1 MKGIVKWFNNQKGF
15 GFITP
20 NIITPDSGADVF
32 VHHTAIKMEG
42 YKTLAEK
49 QEVDFDLEQTE
60 KGPRAV
66 NVRPLAVAA

>member
-1 MKGIVKWFNNQKGF
+1 MTTKGTVKWFNNQKGF

-20 NIITPDSGADVF
+20 VDGGKDVF

-49 QEVDFDLEQTE
+49 QEVEFDLEQTD
-60 KGPRAV
+60 KGPRAT
-66 NVRPLAVAA
+66 NVRPLVTA

>member
-20 NIITPDSGADVF
+20 EAGGADVF

>member
-15 GFITP
+15 GF
-20 NIITPDSGADVF
+20 ITPDSGADVF

>member
-1 MKGIVKWFNNQKGF
+1 MRGNVKWFNNQKGF

-20 NIITPDSGADVF
+20 TDGGKDVF
-32 VHHTAIKMEG
+32 VHHTSIKMDG

-49 QEVDFDLEQTE
+49 QEVEFDLEQSD

-66 NVRPLAVAA
+66 NVRPLVVAVAR

>member
-1 MKGIVKWFNNQKGF
+1 MRGNVKWFNNQKGF

-20 NIITPDSGADVF
+20 TDGGKDVF
-32 VHHTAIKMEG
+32 VHHTSIKMDG

-49 QEVDFDLEQTE
+49 QEVEFDLEQSD

-66 NVRPLAVAA
+66 NVRPLVVATTR

>member
-1 MKGIVKWFNNQKGF
+1 MRGNVKWFNNQKGF

-20 NIITPDSGADVF
+20 VDNGREVF
-32 VHHTAIKMEG
+32 VHHTSIKMDG

-49 QEVDFDLEQTE
+49 QEVEFDLEQTD

-66 NVRPLAVAA
+66 NVRLLIAATAR

>member
-1 MKGIVKWFNNQKGF
+1 MTTKGTVKWFNNQKGF

-20 NIITPDSGADVF
+20 EGGGKDIF

-49 QEVDFDLEQTE
+49 QEVEFDLEQTD
-60 KGPRAV
+60 KGPRAT
-66 NVRPLAVAA
+66 NVHPLVTA